1 MGRPGW
7 IPIACGAL
15 AVLLTVAT
23 MIPSLRPAGWS
34 LTVLPRV
41 DSGTGMGDAARK
53 IDPGFRTVHPGAYDG
68 QFYWGIAVDPIA
80 TGDVHQYFDTARY
93 RYGHPLYG
101 WLGWLFS
108 AGQARA
114 APYVLAVVSVVAML
128 LASVGASLLGRTTGR
143 EGWEGLF
150 VAVNPGLLYA
160 GAHTLAEPV
169 CATLLVGGMLAYVR
183 GRLPAALAC
192 FALLPLSKEP
202 LILVPLAIAAWGLLR
217 RRIRLH
223 EAAFLAATA
232 LPAIVWWTY
241 ARIHLGSWF
250 TSGESTTFSAP
261 LGGWKRALLDAGVNS
276 YSADGNQNQLGEATV
291 IVLVALAG
299 LLLIATL
306 LALRLRG
313 PLDAAFLPL
322 AALMAFLG
330 IAATANQR
338 DILRV
343 TSVLIVLVPFVI
355 AAPAV
360 LPVRRS
366 GTERASRSPA
376 DHPER

>member
-1 MGRPGW
+1 MRRLRW

-41 DSGTGMGDAARK
+41 DSGTGMGDAARA
-53 IDPGFRTVHPGAYDG
+53 IDPGFRTIHPSAYDG
-68 QFYWGIAVDPIA
+68 QFYWGVAVDPIA

-114 APYVLAVVSVVAML
+114 APYALAVVSLAAML
-128 LASVGASLLGRTTGR
+128 LAAVGASLLGRTTGR
-143 EGWEGLF
+143 DGWDGLF

-169 CATLLVGGMLAYVR
+169 CAALLVGGMLAYVR

-202 LILVPLAIAAWGLLR
+202 LILVPLAVAAWGLVR
-217 RRIRLH
+217 RRIRIH
-223 EAAFLAATA
+223 EAALLAATA

-241 ARIHLGSWF
+241 ARIHLGAWF

-261 LGGWKRALLDAGVNS
+261 LGGWKRALIDAGVNS
-276 YSADGNQNQLGEATV
+276 YSSDGNQNQLGEVTV
-291 IVLVALAG
+291 IVIVALAG
-299 LLLIATL
+299 LLLIASL

-313 PLDAAFLPL
+313 PVEAAFLPL
-322 AALMAFLG
+322 AGLMAFLG
-330 IAATANQR
+330 VAATANQR

-355 AAPAV
+355 ASPAV
-360 LPVRRS
+360 LPLRRGGS
-366 GTERASRSPA
+366 ARASRSPA
-376 DHPER
+376 GRPEP

>member
-1 MGRPGW
+1 MRRLGW

-15 AVLLTVAT
+15 AVMLTVAT

-41 DSGTGMGDAARK
+41 DSGTGMGDAARA
-53 IDPGFRTVHPGAYDG
+53 IDPGFRTIHPSAYDG

-114 APYVLAVVSVVAML
+114 APYVLAVVSLVAML
-128 LASVGASLLGRTTGR
+128 LAAVGASLLGRTTGR
-143 EGWEGLF
+143 DGWDGLF

-169 CATLLVGGMLAYVR
+169 CAALLVGGMLAYVR
-183 GRLPAALAC
+183 GRQPAALVC

-202 LILVPLAIAAWGLLR
+202 LILVALAVAAWGLLR
-217 RRIRLH
+217 RRIRIN
-223 EAAFLAATA
+223 EAALLAATA

-241 ARIHLGSWF
+241 ARIHLGAWF

-261 LGGWKRALLDAGVNS
+261 LGGWKRALIDAGVNS
-276 YSADGNQNQLGEATV
+276 YSSDGNQNQLGEVTV
-291 IVLVALAG
+291 IVIVALAG
-299 LLLIATL
+299 LLLLASL

-313 PLDAAFLPL
+313 PVEAAFLPL
-322 AALMAFLG
+322 AGLMAFLG
-330 IAATANQR
+330 VAATANER

-355 AAPAV
+355 ASPAV
-360 LPVRRS
+360 LPLRRDGS
-366 GTERASRSPA
+366 AQVSRLPA
-376 DHPER
+376 GRPKR

>member
-1 MGRPGW
+1 MRRLGW

-15 AVLLTVAT
+15 AVMLTVAT

-41 DSGTGMGDAARK
+41 DSATGMGDAARA
-53 IDPGFRTVHPGAYDG
+53 IDPGFRTIHPSAYDG

-114 APYVLAVVSVVAML
+114 APYVLAVVSLVAML
-128 LASVGASLLGRTTGR
+128 LAAVGASLLGRTTGR
-143 EGWEGLF
+143 DGWDGLF

-169 CATLLVGGMLAYVR
+169 CAALLVGGMLAYVR
-183 GRLPAALAC
+183 GRLPAALVC

-202 LILVPLAIAAWGLLR
+202 LILVALAVAAWGLLR
-217 RRIRLH
+217 RRIRIN
-223 EAAFLAATA
+223 EAALLAATA

-241 ARIHLGSWF
+241 ARIHLGAWF

-261 LGGWKRALLDAGVNS
+261 LGGWKRALIDAGVNS
-276 YSADGNQNQLGEATV
+276 YSSDGNQNQLGEVTV
-291 IVLVALAG
+291 IVIVALAG
-299 LLLIATL
+299 LLLLASL

-313 PLDAAFLPL
+313 PVEAAFLPL
-322 AALMAFLG
+322 AGLMAFLG
-330 IAATANQR
+330 VAATANER

-355 AAPAV
+355 ASPAV
-360 LPVRRS
+360 LPLRRDGS
-366 GTERASRSPA
+366 AQVSRLPA
-376 DHPER
+376 GRPKR